1 MAEGQV
7 PPPAAL
13 RKGAKGSTLAV
24 IAVIFLVIGFVMGGL
39 AGAPLFGW
47 VKEKTSIVVG
57 TNTPFPPMEM
67 RNTTNGNLE
76 GIDIDLVNEI
86 GTRNGWVIE
95 WRDFQEWDALL
106 AAVKFKRV
114 DIGASSITMS
124 GSVGAE
130 RNSSFDFSDPYYE
143 ADQAVLVKT
152 GSTAFTCAASECTI
166 DELANHTV
174 ATQTLT
180 TSYYWVQGNLIDT
193 HKTPDTMWT
202 SFPSVNTVITELLNG
217 QVDWVLVDKPIAQSY
232 VAGNPNLRIA
242 GTIETNELYGFAV
255 ADGDPLHLI
264 AGINSALKAMR
275 DDGTYAQILNKP
287 R

>member
-1 MAEGQV
+1 MAEEQV

-24 IAVIFLVIGFVMGGL
+24 IAVIFLVVGFVMGGL

-76 GIDIDLVNEI
+76 GIDIDLMNEI
-86 GTRNGWVIE
+86 GARNGWVIE

-152 GSTAFTCAASECTI
+152 GSTAVTCAASECTI

-180 TSYYWVQGNLIDT
+180 TSYYWVDGNLIST
-193 HKTPDTMWT
+193 LKTPDTMWS
-202 SFPSVNTVITELLNG
+202 SFPSVNTVITELLNN
-217 QVDWVLVDKPIAQSY
+217 QVEWVLVDKPIAQSY
-232 VAGNPNLRIA
+232 VAGNSNLRIA

-264 AGINSALKAMR
+264 SGINSALKAMR
-275 DDGTYAQILNKP
+275 DDGTYALILNKL